1 MLQDGRANMEFL
13 GASVSVAALKYD
25 LVFSLVIHDQEFFL
39 RNRKAFKSDYYAASL
54 NIYPVEYLLQENFLH
69 GENCLA
75 EEIVGPLALLSAS
88 EQIDDDL
95 RTKLKEHCHIS

>member
-1 MLQDGRANMEFL
+1 MFPLYT
-13 GASVSVAALKYD
+13 VA
-25 LVFSLVIHDQEFFL
+25 IHDQEFFL